1 MAESASVCCTFSD
14 FSIQNG
20 RSKFRILSPAAVGIQ
35 QASRNLWLTRGHP
48 SLLLHSGGGVQRSVK
63 VALRSFSQNVVGTF
77 LCRFRFPFGILEG
90 IVNPRKPQCVCV
102 CVYVFVCLCET

>member
-1 MAESASVCCTFSD
+1 
-14 FSIQNG
+14 
-20 RSKFRILSPAAVGIQ
+20 
-35 QASRNLWLTRGHP
+35 
-48 SLLLHSGGGVQRSVK
+48 VQRSVK